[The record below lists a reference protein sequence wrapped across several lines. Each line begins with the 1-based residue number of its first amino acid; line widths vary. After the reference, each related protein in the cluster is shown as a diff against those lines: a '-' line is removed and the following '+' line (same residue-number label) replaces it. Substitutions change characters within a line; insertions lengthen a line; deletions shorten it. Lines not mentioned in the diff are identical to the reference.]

1 MKKLFPSVLL
11 FLSALSL
18 SAQEPHLLPS
28 LFPDSAKTKNTV
40 LFTSDFI
47 FASNAITNE
56 LVKEYFLNGFI
67 TDEMK
72 DGVTKHLDS
81 KNRFGGDFST
91 ELYFRHKP
99 DSMFCRRN
107 WSWFIG
113 LKNIDHINSTFPR
126 DLFEVYFRGNKNY
139 AGQTADFSGFNY
151 LLLKYQQL
159 QFGLSKSFKNHT
171 ASYEAGA
178 AVGLNVGQQLLRIQA
193 PTATLYTEQI
203 GEYLDLNSEIE
214 IHTSD
219 SLHKNFGSFNGFG
232 LSTDLF
238 FKTTVNKKHF
248 FSARISNLGFIRW
261 NNRSAEVRSDT
272 SFRFEGIEVTKLF
285 DLFDTV
291 RTSITSD
298 SAITQSFLTNRKYN
312 SYTLLLPAKIE
323 VHYQMITGVHSR
335 VGIGANHILHADYL
349 PLGFLNFDYLWTT
362 NLIGINIS
370 YGGYT
375 TWGTGIYYRRHFK
388 HGYALS
394 FGSNYINSLFNLDKG
409 TAENIHLT
417 LYRNF

>member
-1 MKKLFPSVLL
+1 VKKLFSALSIFFSV
-11 FLSALSL
+11 LSL
-18 SAQEPHLLPS
+18 SAQETDLVTS
-28 LFPDSAKTKNTV
+28 LFSDSAKTKNTI
-40 LFTSDFI
+40 LFTSDFL

-56 LVKEYFLNGFI
+56 LAKEYFLNGFI

-72 DGVTKHLDS
+72 DGVTKKLDD
-81 KNRFGGDFST
+81 KNRLGGDFSF

-99 DSMFCRRN
+99 DSMFGSRN
-107 WSWFIG
+107 WSWYIG
-113 LKNIDHINSTFPR
+113 IKNTDHINSTFPR

-139 AGQTADFSGFNY
+139 AGETADFSGFNY
-151 LLLKYQQL
+151 LLVKYQQL
-159 QFGLSKSFKNHT
+159 QFGLSKSYKTTT
-171 ASYEAGA
+171 ARYEAGA
-178 AVGLNVGQQLLRIQA
+178 AIGFNMGQQLFRIEA
-193 PTATLYTEQI
+193 SRATLYTEEI
-203 GEYLDLNSEIE
+203 GEYLDVNTGIE

-238 FKTTVNKKHF
+238 FKGSINKKHF
-248 FSARISNLGFIRW
+248 FSARISNLGFIKW
-261 NNRSAEVRSDT
+261 NSQSAEVRSDT

-291 RTSITSD
+291 TTSITTD
-298 SAITQSFLTNRKYN
+298 SGVIQSFLTNRKYS

-323 VHYQMITGVHSR
+323 VAYRMITGNHTR
-335 VGIGANHILHADYL
+335 TGLGANYILHADYKL
-349 PLGFLNFDYLWTT
+349 QFLLDFDYSWKK
-362 NLIGINIS
+362 NLVGVNVS

-375 TWGTGIYYRRHFK
+375 TFGTGLYYRRHFK
-388 HGYALS
+388 HGYVLMI
-394 FGSNYINSLFNLDKG
+394 GSNYINTLFNLDKG